1 MTVARGVCLIKVLVV
16 DDHDLVRTGITR
28 MLADIDGLQVVGQAD
43 SGEESLKK
51 ARELKPDVVLMD
63 VKMPGIGGLEATRKL
78 MRSHPDMKVVA
89 VTVCEEDPFP
99 TRLRQAGAAG
109 YMTKGGGLAE
119 MVQAIRLVFAGQRY
133 ISPQIAQQLALK
145 SFQPQVNNSPFD
157 LLSEREIQIALMIVG
172 CQKVQTISDKLCLS
186 PKTVNTTV
194 TVSTKSFRSAAML
207 SLHCWQYVTA
217 WSMPAPEM
225 TQPFD
230 PSAFLATCSGR
241 PGVYRMFDSEARLLY
256 VGKAKNLKK
265 RLASYFRKTGH
276 APKTGALVAR
286 IAQIET
292 TITANETEALLLEQT
307 LIKEWRPPYNILL
320 RDDKSYPYV
329 HLSDGNFPRLSIHR
343 GAKKAKGRYF
353 GPYPS
358 AGAIRESLS
367 LMQKTFLVRQCEDSF
382 YKNRTRPCLQYQI
395 KRCKGP
401 CVGLV
406 EPEVYAEDV
415 RHSVMFLEGRSNALT
430 DELNASMEKAAMALD
445 FERAAEL
452 RDQISLL
459 RRVQDQQSMDGG
471 TGDVDVV
478 AAFVNP
484 GGACVHMISVRGGR
498 VLGSKNFFPQVGIE
512 EEVGEVMSAFL
523 AQYFLGGVERELPNE
538 VIVNVVHDDF
548 PTLIDA
554 IEALRGREMTISHRV
569 RGTRARWQQLAV
581 TNAEQALSARLAN
594 RQHVTA
600 RFEALAEVLKLDE
613 PPLRLECYDISHSSG
628 EATVASCVV
637 FGPEGPIKSDYR
649 RYNIEG
655 VTAGDDYAAI
665 HQALTRR
672 FSKIKDGEG
681 KLPDILLVDGG
692 KGQLSM
698 ARDVLNELAVPDLI
712 LLGVAKGATR
722 KAGFE
727 TLYLNDAAHEFT
739 LPGDSPALHLIQ
751 QIRDEAHR
759 FAITGHRARRG
770 KTRRTSTLEGVAGVG
785 PTRRRDLLKHFGG
798 LQELSRASIEEI
810 AKAPGIS
817 KKLAESIYAN
827 LHSE

>member
-1 MTVARGVCLIKVLVV
+1 
-16 DDHDLVRTGITR
+16 
-28 MLADIDGLQVVGQAD
+28 
-43 SGEESLKK
+43 
-51 ARELKPDVVLMD
+51 
-63 VKMPGIGGLEATRKL
+63 
-78 MRSHPDMKVVA
+78 
-89 VTVCEEDPFP
+89 
-99 TRLRQAGAAG
+99 
-109 YMTKGGGLAE
+109 
-119 MVQAIRLVFAGQRY
+119 
-133 ISPQIAQQLALK
+133 
-145 SFQPQVNNSPFD
+145 
-157 LLSEREIQIALMIVG
+157 
-172 CQKVQTISDKLCLS
+172 
-186 PKTVNTTV
+186 
-194 TVSTKSFRSAAML
+194 
-207 SLHCWQYVTA
+207 
-217 WSMPAPEM
+217 M

-230 PSAFLATCSGR
+230 PSAFLSTCSGR
-241 PGVYRMFDSEARLLY
+241 PGVYRMFDIDGKLLY

-286 IAQIET
+286 ISQIET

-307 LIKEWRPPYNILL
+307 LIKESRPPYNILL

-329 HLSDGNFPRLSIHR
+329 HLSDGAFPRLSIHR

-367 LMQKTFLVRQCEDSF
+367 ILQKTFHVRQCEDSF

-395 KRCKGP
+395 KRCKAP
-401 CVGLV
+401 CVGFV
-406 EPEVYAEDV
+406 EPEVYNEDI

-430 DELNASMEKAAMALD
+430 DELNMLMEKAAMSLN
-445 FERAAEL
+445 FEQAAEL
-452 RDQISLL
+452 RDQIGLL
-459 RRVQDQQSMDGG
+459 RRVQDQQSMESGS
-471 TGDVDVV
+471 GDVDVV

-484 GGACVHMISVRGGR
+484 GGACVHLISVRGGR

-523 AQYFLGGVERELPNE
+523 AQYFLGAGERELPSE
-538 VIVNVVHDDF
+538 VIVNVVNEDF
-548 PTLIDA
+548 PALIEA
-554 IEALRGREMTISHRV
+554 IEASRGKELTISHRV

-581 TNAEQALSARLAN
+581 TNAEQALAARLAN
-594 RQHVTA
+594 RQHVAA
-600 RFEALAEVLKLDE
+600 RFDALAEVLNMDE
-613 PPLRLECYDISHSSG
+613 PPQRLECYDISHSSG

-655 VTAGDDYAAI
+655 VTAGDDYAAM

-672 FSKIKDGEG
+672 FGKIKDGEG

-692 KGQLSM
+692 KGQLNM
-698 ARDVLNELAVPDLI
+698 ARDVMNELAVPDLI
-712 LLGVAKGATR
+712 LLGVAKGTTR

-727 TLYLNDAAHEFT
+727 TLYLNDVAHEFT
-739 LPGDSPALHLIQ
+739 LKGDSPALHLIQ

-817 KKLAESIYAN
+817 KKLAESIYAS

>member
-1 MTVARGVCLIKVLVV
+1 
-16 DDHDLVRTGITR
+16 
-28 MLADIDGLQVVGQAD
+28 
-43 SGEESLKK
+43 
-51 ARELKPDVVLMD
+51 
-63 VKMPGIGGLEATRKL
+63 
-78 MRSHPDMKVVA
+78 
-89 VTVCEEDPFP
+89 
-99 TRLRQAGAAG
+99 
-109 YMTKGGGLAE
+109 
-119 MVQAIRLVFAGQRY
+119 
-133 ISPQIAQQLALK
+133 
-145 SFQPQVNNSPFD
+145 
-157 LLSEREIQIALMIVG
+157 
-172 CQKVQTISDKLCLS
+172 
-186 PKTVNTTV
+186 
-194 TVSTKSFRSAAML
+194 
-207 SLHCWQYVTA
+207 
-217 WSMPAPEM
+217 M
-225 TQPFD
+225 TQSFD

-241 PGVYRMFDSEARLLY
+241 PGVYRMFDIQAQLLY

-265 RLASYFRKTGH
+265 RLASYFRKTGLS
-276 APKTGALVAR
+276 PKTNALVGR

-329 HLSDGNFPRLSIHR
+329 FLSDGGFPRLSIHR
-343 GAKKAKGRYF
+343 GIKKAKGRYF

-358 AGAIRESLS
+358 PGAIRESLS
-367 LMQKTFLVRQCEDSF
+367 LLQKTFLVRQCEDS
-382 YKNRTRPCLQYQI
+382 YYRNRSRPCLQYQI
-395 KRCKGP
+395 KRCKAP

-406 EPEVYAEDV
+406 APEVYAEDV

-430 DELNASMEKAAMALD
+430 DELNESMEKAAMALD

-452 RDQISLL
+452 RDQVALL
-459 RRVQDQQSMDGG
+459 RRVQDQQSMEGG

-484 GGACVHMISVRGGR
+484 GGACVHLISVRGGR
-498 VLGSKNFFPQVGIE
+498 VLGSKNFFPQVGID
-512 EEVGEVMSAFL
+512 EEVGQVMSAFL
-523 AQYFLGGVERELPNE
+523 AQYFIGGVDRELPAE
-538 VIVNVVHDDF
+538 VIVNVLHEDF

-554 IEALRGREMTISHRV
+554 IEASRGREITISHRV

-581 TNAEQALSARLAN
+581 TNAEQALGARLAN

-600 RFEALAEVLKLDE
+600 RFEALAKVLKLDE
-613 PPLRLECYDISHSSG
+613 PPQRLECYDISHSSG

-637 FGPEGPIKSDYR
+637 FGPEGPIKADYR

-655 VTAGDDYAAI
+655 VTAGDDYAAM

-712 LLGVAKGATR
+712 LLGVAKGTTR

-770 KTRRTSTLEGVAGVG
+770 KTRRTSTLEGIAGVG

-798 LQELSRASIEEI
+798 LQELARASIDEI